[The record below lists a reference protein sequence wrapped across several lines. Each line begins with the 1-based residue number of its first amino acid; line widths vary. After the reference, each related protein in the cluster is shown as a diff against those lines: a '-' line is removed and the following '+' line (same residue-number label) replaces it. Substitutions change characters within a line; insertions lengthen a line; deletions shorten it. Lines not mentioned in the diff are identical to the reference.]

1 MFVGGGGHIL
11 RSFVWLILPQMPI
24 PQAFLTNAELVSGV
38 DRRGAPRPYATGD
51 LVRCEILEM
60 VPDSERMVIG
70 MRGLHQPDVSAS
82 LAESAPQTAITFGL
96 VTMDDF
102 PAAYK

>member
-1 MFVGGGGHIL
+1 ML
-11 RSFVWLILPQMPI
+11 CI
-24 PQAFLTNAELVSGV
+24 PQAFLTNAEVVSGV

-51 LVRCEILEM
+51 YVRCEILEM

-70 MRGLHQPDVSAS
+70 MRGVHQPDAPLPSSAS
-82 LAESAPQTAITFGL
+82 AATETAITFGL
-96 VTMDDF
+96 VTIDDF